1 MTKDNLIIAK
11 TLKDIL
17 NTDKYGIWVPYIRN
31 DEDNKFNEQ
40 TGESFEYKDG
50 KLYSIDGTGPWT
62 EAAISDVDLYTHII
76 NTNQLNYFYKYIG
89 AVD

>member
-40 TGESFEYKDG
+40 TAESFEYKNG

-62 EAAISDVDLYTHII
+62 DAAISDVDLYTHII
-76 NTNQLNYFYKYIG
+76 NNNKLNYFYKYIG
-89 AVD
+89 VVD